1 MVLLMAAGTATAQ
14 VDVGAYIRKDKFADI
29 KLSPSGAYFAAT
41 VPMEDKTA
49 LAIMRRSDNSI
60 GATFVLE
67 KNTYVSDF
75 AWVSDTRVLIP
86 LHRSTACSTS
96 RCRPAS
102 CMPSMPTAPESSCW
116 WVTAHAAPALAPT
129 SRSRRPKRW
138 PHS

>member
-1 MVLLMAAGTATAQ
+1 MRKWIIPAALVLLMAAGTATAQ
-14 VDVGAYIRKDKFADI
+14 VDVGAYIKKDKFADI

-75 AWVSDTRVLIP
+75 AWVSDTRVLISIAQKYG
-86 LHRSTACSTS
+86 LL
-96 RCRPAS
+96 
-102 CMPSMPTAPESSCW
+102 E
-116 WVTAHAAPALAPT
+116 
-129 SRSRRPKRW
+129 
-138 PHS
+138 